1 MGGRQVTTRMDEH
14 DRVPSW
20 LRTAA
25 AWSWRLLLV
34 ALALAVLIRV
44 ATRLS
49 LVTVPLV
56 VALFLAT
63 LAVPVAG
70 WLTRRGWP
78 SAVAAFVV
86 VFGGFAVVV
95 AGIVALVPTL
105 AEQGGKLV
113 PTVAVAI
120 EDLLRWL
127 ETGPLAFDQ
136 RQVQELGQQFVTRL
150 EEQSG
155 SLALSA
161 LGALATAIE
170 IVTATVLALILLF
183 FLVKDGDR
191 IYGWIV
197 VRSPTA
203 HRDLV
208 RGLVV
213 RAWDAVGGY
222 IRGTALVALID
233 AVGIGVGLAIVG
245 VPLVLPL
252 AALVFVG
259 AFVPIIGAFVSGMV
273 AVLVALADGGPT
285 TALIVLA
292 IVVVVQQVESD
303 VLQPLIMQR
312 LVAVPLHP
320 IVVLAVLVAGTVLV
334 GVIGAFLAVPLAAAA
349 SAVTNELRLR
359 HQTAIGGP
367 HPLGGR
373 RGRLDAD
380 PHPVVALGRAQRRW
394 PPRRS

>member
-1 MGGRQVTTRMDEH
+1 MDER
-14 DRVPSW
+14 DRVPTW
-20 LRTAA
+20 LATAA

-34 ALALAVLIRV
+34 MLAIAVLVRV
-44 ATRLS
+44 AMRLS
-49 LVTVPLV
+49 LVTVPLI

-63 LAVPVAG
+63 LAAPVAG
-70 WLTRRGWP
+70 RLTRRGWP
-78 SAVAAFVV
+78 SALAAFVV
-86 VFGGFAVVV
+86 VFGGFALVV
-95 AGIVALVPTL
+95 GGFVALVPTL

-113 PTVAVAI
+113 PTVAVALD
-120 EDLLRWL
+120 DLLRWL
-127 ETGPLAFDQ
+127 ETGPLAFEQ
-136 RQVQELGQQFVTRL
+136 QQLQELGQQLVTQL
-150 EEQSG
+150 EERSG
-155 SLALSA
+155 TLALSA
-161 LGALATAIE
+161 LGALATALE
-170 IVTATVLALILLF
+170 VVTAIVLSLILLF

-191 IYGWIV
+191 IYGWFV
-197 VRSPTA
+197 ARSPAA
-203 HRDLV
+203 HHDLL
-208 RGLVV
+208 RGVVV
-213 RAWDAVGGY
+213 RAWEAVGGY

-233 AVGIGVGLAIVG
+233 AVGIAIGLAIVG

-252 AALVFVG
+252 AVLVFIG

-292 IVVVVQQVESD
+292 IVVAVQQVESD
-303 VLQPLIMQR
+303 VLQPLIMHR

-359 HQTAIGGP
+359 HQTGMDGP
-367 HPLGGR
+367 QPLGGR
-373 RGRLDAD
+373 HGRLAVD
-380 PHPVVALGRAQRRW
+380 PRPVKILRRSQRAL

>member
-1 MGGRQVTTRMDEH
+1 MEERE
-14 DRVPSW
+14 RVPSW
-20 LRTAA
+20 LVTAA

-34 ALALAVLIRV
+34 TLAFAVLVRV
-44 ATRLS
+44 ALRLS

-56 VALFLAT
+56 VAVFLST
-63 LAVPVAG
+63 LAAPLAG
-70 WLTRRGWP
+70 RLMRRRWP
-78 SAVAAFVV
+78 PAVAAFVV
-86 VFGGFAVVV
+86 VFGGFALAV

-105 AEQGGKLV
+105 ADQGGRLV
-113 PTVAVAI
+113 PTVAVALD
-120 EDLLRWL
+120 DLLRWF
-127 ETGPLAFDQ
+127 ETGPLGFDQ
-136 RQVQELGQQFVTRL
+136 RELQELGQQLVTQF
-150 EEQSG
+150 EERSG
-155 SLALSA
+155 PLAMSA
-161 LGALATAIE
+161 IGALATVIE
-170 IVTATVLALILLF
+170 LVTATVLALILLF

-191 IYGWIV
+191 IYAWLV
-197 VRSPTA
+197 ARAPAA
-203 HRDLV
+203 HRDLL

-213 RAWDAVGGY
+213 RAREAVGAY

-233 AVGIGVGLAIVG
+233 ALGIGIGLAIVG

-252 AALVFVG
+252 AVLVFVG
-259 AFVPIIGAFVSGMV
+259 AFVPIVGAFVSGLV

-303 VLQPLIMQR
+303 ILQPLIMRR

-334 GVIGAFLAVPLAAAA
+334 GVVGAFLAVPLAAAA

-359 HQTAIGGP
+359 HQSRVGGP

-373 RGRLDAD
+373 RGRLDED
-380 PHPVVALGRAQRRW
+380 PHPVVSLSQRAL
-394 PPRRS
+394 PPSRS